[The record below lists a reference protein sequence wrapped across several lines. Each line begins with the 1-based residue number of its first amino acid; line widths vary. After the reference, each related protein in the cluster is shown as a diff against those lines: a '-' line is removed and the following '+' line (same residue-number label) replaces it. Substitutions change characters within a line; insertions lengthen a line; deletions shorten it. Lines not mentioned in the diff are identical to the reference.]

1 MKTTETHLEKA
12 SSRNDGSETIAYDV
26 TRVDP
31 ITAMLGTHVVVL
43 TKCIVLQDFC
53 SMIGLP
59 LSHVAENSKRSI
71 RANIHSILENL
82 RISASR
88 PYVPGLVDCIVEA
101 TEDLLHLDEYITKDN
116 HKAGSNGATQTNP
129 ASAVRDAA
137 IEALSAVLYGQAKRW
152 DGVDIE
158 ELRQIRID
166 LCRAGMADSKIPGGS
181 YDETTGQEVLAEDNR
196 GRQLV
201 VVVREPE
208 KVDKKNIAPLKPS
221 KSKA

>member
-1 MKTTETHLEKA
+1 MKTTGTHLEKA
-12 SSRNDGSETIAYDV
+12 NRNGGAQTVAYDP

-31 ITAMLGTHVVVL
+31 ITAVFGTHVVLL

-59 LSHVAENSKRSI
+59 LSHVAENTKRCI
-71 RANIHSILENL
+71 RENIHSILEEL
-82 RISASR
+82 RIAASR

-101 TEDLLHLDEYITKDN
+101 TEDLLYLDRCIMD
-116 HKAGSNGATQTNP
+116 HRLKAGKNDHAQARP
-129 ASAVRDAA
+129 ALAVRDAA
-137 IEALSAVLYGQAKRW
+137 IEALRAVLFGQAKSW

-166 LCRAGMADSKIPGGS
+166 LCRAGMADSRIPGGS
-181 YDETTGQEVLAEDNR
+181 YDETTGQEVLGKDNH

-208 KVDKKNIAPLKPS
+208 KVEKKTVALAKPNRG
-221 KSKA
+221 KA